1 MVKYIIK
8 RLLLCVLILFGVSI
22 IIYALARMMPTDYVD
37 QQYSSAVSQGT
48 MRQEDVDRIKDLYGL
63 SMPDAY
69 LSIRTGEGSTYGK
82 LTFTKN
88 AKSEKR
94 DVDLE
99 LLLKEDARVTE
110 QLARTDLTEAERIE
124 FQKQK
129 ADNNASLTAFYL
141 DWYIGKYDSGSTRI
155 ELSKQLDS
163 ATGEYKLIY
172 RIGTVTEK
180 GAVVN
185 GATGGTG
192 ETGEAGETENDG
204 SYIALDEV
212 FTEKE
217 SGTWALGETDANGI
231 RQIAL
236 TSSDGTAF
244 SSGISYRVAGFW
256 DKVGAILKGYFGW
269 LFNMLHG
276 DFGMSFKYK
285 KPVKDVIFQNMGIS
299 FAIAFVATIL
309 QFAIAIPL
317 GIKAATHQY
326 GAIDYGVTITSM
338 IGISLPTFF
347 MAALVIRLFAVQL
360 GWFEVGGI
368 ASSSLPM
375 DATWIQRLGDNLW
388 HMVLPMFVLVVLSIG
403 SLMRYTRTNT
413 LEALNADYVRTARAK
428 GLPEKTVIRKHAFRN
443 TMIPLVTL
451 MAGILP
457 SLFGGA
463 MITETVFSIPG
474 IGKLAYDALIVADV
488 PFIMG
493 YNVFIAV
500 LTVVG
505 TLLSDL
511 MYAIVDPRV
520 KLGR

>member
-1 MVKYIIK
+1 MLKYIIK
-8 RLLLCVLILFGVSI
+8 RLLLSVLILFGVSI

-37 QQYSSAVSQGT
+37 NQYSSAVQQGT
-48 MRQEDVDRIKDLYGL
+48 MKQEDVDRIKELYGL

-69 LSIRTGEGSTYGK
+69 LSVTAGSGSAYAGTR
-82 LTFTKN
+82 FVKN
-88 AKSEKR
+88 AKSEQY
-94 DVDLE
+94 DVDLS
-99 LLLKEDARVTE
+99 LLLKEDERVRGE
-110 QLARTDLTEAERIE
+110 LSRTDLTEQQRAEFER
-124 FQKQK
+124 QKREN
-129 ADNNASLTAFYL
+129 DESLDTFFKN
-141 DWYIGKYDSGSTRI
+141 WYIGEYDCGNLRLIIEKYDEDKMAYT
-155 ELSKQLDS
+155 
-163 ATGEYKLIY
+163 Y
-172 RIGTVTEK
+172 RIGVVTAK
-180 GAVVN
+180 GAKVE
-185 GATGGTG
+185 GDTAKEKEG
-192 ETGEAGETENDG
+192 EDN
-204 SYIALDEV
+204 SYIALEET

-217 SGTWALGETDANGI
+217 SGTWNFSDTSDKNGI
-231 RQIAL
+231 RQIEMVL
-236 TSSDGTAF
+236 SDGTPVDSVAA
-244 SSGISYRVAGFW
+244 YRVANFW
-256 DKVGAILKGYFGW
+256 DRAGAIFSGYFGW
-269 LFNMLHG
+269 LFNMLKG

-285 KPVKDVIFQNMGIS
+285 KPVKEVIFQNMGIS

-326 GAIDYGVTITSM
+326 GVIDYSVTVFSM

-347 MAALVIRLFAVQL
+347 LSALVIRLFAVQL

-375 DATWIQRLGDNLW
+375 DASWIVRLGDNLW

-428 GLPEKTVIRKHAFRN
+428 GLPERTVINKHAFRN
-443 TMIPLVTL
+443 TMIPLVTM

-500 LTVVG
+500 LTVIG

-511 MYAIVDPRV
+511 MYAVVDPRV
-520 KLGR
+520 KLGK